1 MPLPYESAKMAGKA
15 IDHVAD
21 QRATSGERADR
32 KHRLVEGPEEF
43 SNARSEQRQA
53 RQPKKV

>member
-1 MPLPYESAKMAGKA
+1 MAGKA